1 MGRACHVR
9 SGLVRVVL
17 DLPQEAEMSGDKQLK
32 KDGQRKEKKA
42 QARKHDLEQPVVGAA
57 SPQRAQDTSN
67 FSENRI
73 ADKDRTREEG
83 E

>member
-1 MGRACHVR
+1 VQRFTLA
-9 SGLVRVVL
+9 LVYFLL
-17 DLPQEAEMSGDKQLK
+17 DSAQEAGMSGDKQLK

-42 QARKHDLEQPVVGAA
+42 QARQRDFEQPIVGAG

-67 FSENRI
+67 FSGNDTAGKE
-73 ADKDRTREEG
+73 RTREEA